1 MRRASGCCEVPGCT
15 HDLFLDVHHCDLR
28 SEGGSD
34 DPDRLIAV
42 CGAHHGAVHRG
53 RLIIDGDARS
63 GWQVRHADGTS
74 YGRKAS
80 VHRTEACARVFAAL
94 RRLGFKESE
103 CRKALDQVRR
113 DRQTHV
119 GAAGGADA
127 DFTLE
132 QWLRAAL
139 GVLTPAPRRR
149 T

>member
-1 MRRASGCCEVPGCT
+1 VPDCT
-15 HDLFLDVHHCDLR
+15 LDLFLDVHHCDLR
-28 SEGGSD
+28 SEGGSH

-42 CGAHHGAVHRG
+42 CGAHHGAVHSG
-53 RLIIDGDARS
+53 RLIIDGDARA

-80 VHRTEACARVFAAL
+80 AGTTEACAKVFEAL

-103 CRKALDQVRR
+103 CRKALEQVRR

-119 GAAGGADA
+119 GAAGGAA
-127 DFTLE
+127 EDFTLE

-139 GVLTPAPRRR
+139 ACLTPASRRR
-149 T
+149 A